1 MQSSAYPDQ
10 KPAVPRA
17 STTWSVRI
25 ACRMTGCA
33 DWAATEAHNGLPAHG
48 PSRSKLASPMPNL
61 TLLLP
66 GIVGAFVGVIGWL
79 FVGMYIQRRQFMR
92 QAKNGARAVYFEI
105 EMNLVRVQVARQY
118 GSYAPLSS
126 TSFERLLPEL
136 ATWLQPDQLQTVV
149 TAYMGHAGYDQAS
162 SNSEFPPELR
172 QQAMTGILD
181 SQERALD
188 LLRAKAFSTRQA
200 RQLEQRSN
208 GTSNEPAITKEER
221 RAKVPS
227 SR

>member
-1 MQSSAYPDQ
+1 
-10 KPAVPRA
+10 
-17 STTWSVRI
+17 
-25 ACRMTGCA
+25 
-33 DWAATEAHNGLPAHG
+33 
-48 PSRSKLASPMPNL
+48 MPNIS
-61 TLLLP
+61 LLLP

-105 EMNLVRVQVARQY
+105 EMNHVTVQVARQY
-118 GSYAPLSS
+118 GSYAPLSR

-149 TAYMGHAGYDQAS
+149 TAYLGHAGYDQAS
-162 SNSEFPPELR
+162 SASEFPPELR
-172 QQAMTGILD
+172 LQALTGILE

-188 LLRAKAFSTRQA
+188 LLRAKAFSPKHA
-200 RQLEQRSN
+200 RQLEQRHL
-208 GTSNEPAITKEER
+208 GISNEPAIKYSEHR
-221 RAKVPS
+221 GKVSS